1 MSDVEWHGRGTAYYA
16 VNTVHIRLRASG
28 EGITT
33 TLIRPRAPSPCL
45 LLELASSRFPPS
57 RVFFG
62 CLVLISERLPWFA
75 IAARSSGSL
84 GIIELKRDAEADGC
98 CALSLNSRD

>member
-1 MSDVEWHGRGTAYYA
+1 MSDVEWHGRGAAYYA
-16 VNTVHIRLRASG
+16 VNTVRIRLRASG

-33 TLIRPRAPSPCL
+33 TLIHPRAPSPC
-45 LLELASSRFPPS
+45 LELASSRFPPS

-84 GIIELKRDAEADGC
+84 GIIEVKRDAEADGC